1 VISLSSHTKGG
12 LPPSF
17 KTTTYSRLEAGKPQ
31 TGSEIKPLNLPC
43 LSQHGA
49 GSGRRGKPSL
59 AEKPFKT
66 TAYPQFEKDFAENG
80 NRLEQEAL
88 LLKKREIIESYHH
101 QAVAEKNELLRLAR
115 EESDAIIAAAQTE
128 ARLTQVEIRRQA
140 HEEGLAAAD
149 TEIKKRLA
157 DFDDLLQ
164 RISTIEQQCRRQ
176 HEEAMVGLAIDCAR
190 KLVGRE
196 LSLDETIITSCVEE
210 VFKESSVQ
218 GRVTLFLNREDF
230 ALINQEKGRLLAA
243 APRIHEL
250 KIEIGEGLEKGGCIL
265 ESPTGRI
272 DASLRGKFE
281 ELQRLLGR

>member
-1 VISLSSHTKGG
+1 MSSHAKNG
-12 LPPSF
+12 LPTSF
-17 KTTTYSRLEAGKPQ
+17 KTTTYSRIEAGKAQ
-31 TGSEIKPLNLPC
+31 AGSPEIKSLNLPN
-43 LSQHGA
+43 LSQNGA
-49 GSGRRGKPSL
+49 GSGRKGNISL
-59 AEKPFKT
+59 PEKSFRT
-66 TAYPQFEKDFAENG
+66 TTYPHFEKDSVESG

-88 LLKKREIIESYHH
+88 LLKKREIIENYHN
-101 QAVAEKNELLRLAR
+101 QAVAEKEELLRLAR
-115 EESDAIIAAAQTE
+115 EDACAVLADAQTE
-128 ARLTQVEIRRQA
+128 ARLAQDEIRRQA

-149 TEIKKRLA
+149 AEIKKRLA
-157 DFDDLLQ
+157 DFDELLQ
-164 RISTIEQQCRRQ
+164 RLDAIERQCRQQ
-176 HEEAMVGLAIDCAR
+176 HEEAMVGLALDCAR

-272 DASLRGKFE
+272 DASIRGKFE